1 MGPFRRL
8 LSFLRRSP
16 SVVDGEKLAQLL
28 ERVPGYR
35 VLREL
40 PTVDT
45 VEHLGQQSPGQ
56 RVAAVIDT
64 ETTGLDP
71 AVDRLVEIAIER
83 FSYDT
88 QGHIIAIERPHSWL
102 EDPGKPMPDRLA
114 RLTGLTDGDLSGEKF
129 DDAAIVSMLEGA
141 DLIIAHNAA
150 FDRPFLDRRFPGLSK
165 RAWACSLAQL
175 DWSALGFDGR
185 ALGHLLLQNGWYFR
199 GHRADKDVHALV
211 TLLGVTLPDGR
222 TILSHLLERCE
233 QPSFRVEAVGAPFE
247 AKDALK
253 ARGYRWDPRQ
263 RHWWREVDDSALDA
277 ETAWLGHAVYR
288 SGGRPIIHRIT
299 AEDRFAASE

>member
-1 MGPFRRL
+1 MRPLRRL
-8 LSFLRRSP
+8 LDFLRRSLP
-16 SVVDGEKLAQLL
+16 VDGEMLAQQL
-28 ERVPGYR
+28 ERMPGYR

-40 PTVDT
+40 PAVDT
-45 VEHLGQQSPGQ
+45 VESLGQQSFGQ
-56 RVAAVIDT
+56 RVAAVVDT

-83 FSYDT
+83 FSYDA
-88 QGHIIAIERPHSWL
+88 QGHIIAIERPNSWL
-102 EDPGKPMPDRLA
+102 EDPGQPMPDRLV
-114 RLTGLTDGDLSGEKF
+114 RLTGLTDEDLSGRKF

-150 FDRPFLDRRFPGLSK
+150 FDRPFLDRRFHTLSK

-211 TLLGVTLPDGR
+211 TLLGVTLGNGR

-233 QPSFRVEAVGAPFE
+233 QASFRIEAVGAPFE

-253 ARGYRWDPRQ
+253 GRGYRWDSRQ
-263 RHWWREVDDSALDA
+263 RHWWREVDDSALDP

-288 SGGRPIIHRIT
+288 FGGRPIIHRVT
-299 AEDRFAASE
+299 AEDRFSAQE